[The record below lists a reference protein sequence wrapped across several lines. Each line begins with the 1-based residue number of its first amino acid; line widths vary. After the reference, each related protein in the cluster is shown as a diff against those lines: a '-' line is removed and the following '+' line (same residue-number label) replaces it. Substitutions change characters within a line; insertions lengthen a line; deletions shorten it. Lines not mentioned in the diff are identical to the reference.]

1 MSTERQITHKVKC
14 LTCGDTVQSFSS
26 GDRMDCSCSD
36 ESNSRVFVAGGPEK
50 PVLGYGYLA
59 EFEDLSEWEVYE

>member
-1 MSTERQITHKVKC
+1 
-14 LTCGDTVQSFSS
+14 
-26 GDRMDCSCSD
+26 MDCSCSD